1 MKALRPTALTSAE
14 LAVRIEDLYGAPL
27 TALEA
32 HAQAQ
37 PPGMLAALLG
47 SRHDLAFAERTITFH
62 RDRLLQLV
70 QPERGIGAHEAS
82 HLIDCARRIVEAVA
96 ARDAQAKTAAA
107 VLNSLGR
114 VRVCEPPAVSVA
126 PAPPT
131 ATATTAPSR

>member
-14 LAVRIEDLYGAPL
+14 LAVRIEDLYGAPI
-27 TALEA
+27 TTLEA
-32 HAQAQ
+32 HAQTR

-70 QPERGIGAHEAS
+70 QPERGIGAHEAA
-82 HLIDCARRIVEAVA
+82 HLLDCARRVVEAVA

-114 VRVCEPPAVSVA
+114 VRACEPPAVSVA
-126 PAPPT
+126 PAPST
-131 ATATTAPSR
+131 ATGTKARIR